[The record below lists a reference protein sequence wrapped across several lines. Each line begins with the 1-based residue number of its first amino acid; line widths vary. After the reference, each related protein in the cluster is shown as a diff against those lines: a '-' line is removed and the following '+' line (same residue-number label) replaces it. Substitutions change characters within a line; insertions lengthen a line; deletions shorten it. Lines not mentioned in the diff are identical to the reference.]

1 MKKRRHDIPW
11 CRKEIT
17 LACIVLYAITLVCA
31 YYWATD
37 AEMPLKLQ
45 AILIALGIA
54 APTGILLNLKSVLKN
69 AGDSAVPPRE

>member
-1 MKKRRHDIPW
+1 MKKRRHDLPW

-17 LACIVLYAITLVCA
+17 LACIILYGITLVCA
-31 YYWATD
+31 YYWTTD
-37 AEMPLKLQ
+37 ADMPLKLQ

-54 APTGILLNLKSVLKN
+54 APTCILVNLKSILKN